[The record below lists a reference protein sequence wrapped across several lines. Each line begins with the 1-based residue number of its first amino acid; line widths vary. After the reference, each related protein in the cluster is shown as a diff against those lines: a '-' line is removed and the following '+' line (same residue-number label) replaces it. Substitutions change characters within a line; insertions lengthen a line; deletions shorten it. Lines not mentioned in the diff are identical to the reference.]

1 MLYKSKNQNKKDKL
15 QDFQIMQN
23 SLDVQSLENYINMLP
38 PLKML
43 FSLESNLLLTYM

>member
-1 MLYKSKNQNKKDKL
+1 MLYNAKNQNKKDKL

-23 SLDVQSLENYINMLP
+23 LLDIQNLENYINMLP
-38 PLKML
+38 PLRML